1 MRLADFALSG
11 GAEFEDPS
19 SYQSAALRRVEE
31 QVGAEDMSDI
41 KLIQYYA
48 LYSIF
53 EATNAKPNDFII
65 TSRTFGDDLSDIPG
79 WTTTTGWLD
88 TNLDP
93 CADSW
98 FGVSCNN
105 DQVVSLDLF
114 DNGLTGNFAPEVK
127 LLAGDG
133 FYATGAGSLESLDIF
148 NNENL
153 SNNGDNSWIADLGS
167 SLGTCYRPTES
178 RIPEKKRPCHA
189 MVISIFNTHT
199 CRYLLSS
206 SLQVSF
212 TCKTQDF
219 RVDYHR
225 DCQRAWS
232 TWILPIL

>member
-1 MRLADFALSG
+1 MPSEPRSEPEPVSAPVPAPVAEPLPEPVPEPEPVLSVIQMRLADFALSG
-11 GAEFEDPS
+11 GTEFEDPS

-79 WTTTTGWLD
+79 WKTTTGWLD

-98 FGVSCNN
+98 YGVSCNN

-153 SNNGDNSWIADLGS
+153 SNNGDNSWITDLGS
-167 SLGTCYRPTES
+167 TLGAY
-178 RIPEKKRPCHA
+178 I
-189 MVISIFNTHT
+189 M
-199 CRYLLSS
+199 
-206 SLQVSF
+206 
-212 TCKTQDF
+212 
-219 RVDYHR
+219 
-225 DCQRAWS
+225 
-232 TWILPIL
+232 